1 MTESVVDYNEQPLAV
16 EVDATTMIFN
26 MASDSLTSLK
36 ECFIKLAK
44 HELFFEE
51 FRALKHISFDIHRG
65 EVVGL
70 VGTNGSGKSTML
82 KIIAGVLEP
91 SEGSVKVH
99 GNIAPLIELG
109 AGFDPEL
116 TARENIYLNVALV
129 GYTKEFIDADFD
141 GIIEFVELQNFV
153 DMPLKNFSS
162 GMVARIAFAIATIT
176 EPDILIVD
184 EMLSVGDV
192 FFQQKCEARIQHF
205 IQSGDV
211 TVLFVSHSMEQVER
225 ICQCAFG
232 LRRATFVWAARS
244 MRYARHT
251 ANGSSRLYLFALGGL
266 ALAWRAVICSIS
278 SVG

>member
-1 MTESVVDYNEQPLAV
+1 MTESVVDYHEQPLAV

-116 TARENIYLNVALV
+116 TVRENIYLNVALL
-129 GYTKEFIDADFD
+129 GYTKEFIDADLD

-162 GMVARIAFAIATIT
+162 GMAARIAFAIATIT

-205 IQSGDV
+205 IQSG
-211 TVLFVSHSMEQVER
+211 E
-225 ICQCAFG
+225 
-232 LRRATFVWAARS
+232 
-244 MRYARHT
+244 
-251 ANGSSRLYLFALGGL
+251 
-266 ALAWRAVICSIS
+266 
-278 SVG
+278 